1 MKTLFY
7 STKVWILALC
17 LPFLST
23 LVAMAQANCMLGIN
37 TTSNPANALMISFEA
52 FPMFDSTCFSPNSTY
67 TWSFGDNS
75 TGTGRTPTHTYNQP
89 GTYGVCVTATTTF
102 GFTVTQCDTVI
113 VDMLNCTLSYT
124 YNQTGSSIIVNPI
137 TGGPSGC
144 YNINTVF
151 TYTWGDG
158 TSTVT
163 GSTAPQYHSYSNNGT
178 YTVCLNA
185 FTPGVAPI
193 QGTCMAI
200 TINNTPTVGIFGEVL
215 GGGNCLNLP
224 TTVRLIAV
232 NGPEEYTQSIGNVT
246 DSCYYYFTIPAQP
259 VRAWIVRAEPQDMSD
274 YLPTYLGDV
283 LYYTDATIFSTPTNP
298 SWQTNPP
305 INLIPNMYDSLPW
318 DSLPPGLGTI
328 TGTILGSGTTVTSM
342 LNGYNVTSTFQPQN
356 AQVIVLNSAGQPIAI
371 GTVNANGTFSIP
383 NIPQGQ
389 YQLRIECPKV
399 PSQTISFEVTDAN
412 LNRNFTFTTNGSGI
426 NSTTSTKKNVEAE
439 SLSVAPNPASSHI
452 SFYGVVGSITVLD
465 AQGREVMS
473 TSNHQNISIEH
484 LPAGL
489 YTLKGQGK
497 TGKTLTTRFI
507 KN

>member
-1 MKTLFY
+1 MKKLFY
-7 STKVWILALC
+7 STRVWILAMC
-17 LPFLST
+17 LPILST
-23 LVAMAQANCMLGIN
+23 LVAMAQPNCAVGIYQY
-37 TTSNPANALMISFEA
+37 SNPANNLMINFQA
-52 FPMFDSTCFSPNSTY
+52 YPMFDSTCFSPNSTY
-67 TWSFGDNS
+67 TWNFGDNS
-75 TGTGRTPTHTYNQP
+75 TGTGQNPTHTYNQP
-89 GTYGVCVTATTTF
+89 GMYGVCVTATTTF

-113 VDMLNCTLSYT
+113 IGNIMNCSLNYT
-124 YNQTGSSIIVNPI
+124 YTQNGNSVVVSPV
-137 TGGPSGC
+137 TGGPSEC
-144 YNINTVF
+144 YNVNTVY

-163 GSTAPQYHSYSNNGT
+163 GSTNPQTHSYSNNGT
-178 YTVCLNA
+178 YTVCLSA

-200 TINNTPTVGIFGEVL
+200 SVNNTPMVGVFGQVL
-215 GGGNCLNLP
+215 GGGNCINLT

-232 NGPEEYTQSIGNVT
+232 NGPEEYTQTIGT
-246 DSCYYYFTIPAQP
+246 GPDSCYYYFSIPTTP
-259 VRAWIVRAEPQDMSD
+259 SRAWVVRAEPQDMSD

-283 LYYTDATIFSTPTNP
+283 LYYTDATIFSTPNNP
-298 SWQTNPP
+298 MQTNPP

-328 TGTILGSGTTVTSM
+328 TGTILGAGTTVTSI
-342 LNGYNVTSTFQPQN
+342 LNGYNVTATFQPQN

-371 GTVNANGTFSIP
+371 ATVNANGTFSIP

-389 YQLRIECPKV
+389 YQLRIECPKI
-399 PSQTISFEVTDAN
+399 PSQTISFEVTAAN

-452 SFYGVVGSITVLD
+452 SFYGVVGSISVLD
-465 AQGREVMS
+465 AQGREVMR